1 MEPIT
6 ILKPKFGVYFTPDD
20 VNQAKRNIAAYPWAK
35 KAFETIEEECREHM
49 KLSDR
54 QVYDAIIGMHQG
66 TFAYGISGCP
76 HCSAPLPFELK
87 DQKGLFSGLEDL
99 PRKTFTCA
107 ACHMTFPNEAY
118 PDDGHGFEQDG
129 KAYYIIGM
137 WNFYHGVRLLGGVR
151 NHEGLVTKLVTMYML
166 TGERA
171 YAEKAIVLLD
181 AFSAI
186 FPGSI
191 GPRDFTD
198 FGSDFEIGRLHLL
211 TSIVHRVKIW
221 LAHDYDWLFMLPE
234 LDQPS
239 KALQLLGREGTIREN
254 IEYMLNDYM
263 LSEPGGP
270 VYDLT
275 DGQMT
280 NLQNHEA
287 DGVRAMLAV
296 GLVLGNREY
305 CEWGLKSLEAYI
317 YNAIGRDGM
326 YFESSFGYSL
336 FASSVFLDLAL
347 LSCRAADLLEKEV
360 NNPFADNR
368 FYRFAVENPLD
379 MLCEGHLPSFGDWGA
394 DRVRG
399 NTPDMKTCTEVYRA
413 AQFFYHFTPND
424 VIRENAGSALMFLYP
439 MVEGNLGG
447 RCAELFFAHNGVH
460 SPIRK
465 PQLKEDEP
473 TVMGQ
478 AGISIIRKNNTAA
491 LMRYGRNSTHAHDDI
506 LSYVYYKEGQEISAD
521 IGYGVYGTNAHYG
534 WASKAIAHNTVVV
547 NRDQM
552 IGKNQLFKPFS
563 GGELTTIYNHEDV
576 SVMEGDATSLYKSSG
591 VSMYRRMVG
600 LVNTVDGDSYTIDFF
615 RVEGARTADF
625 AFHVFHD
632 NSTLEMQE
640 VSPSHR
646 AHWTLAG
653 VDSPE
658 KLYFDEPGK
667 SFGERLTTGE
677 TFVPLFPGEKPRLWT
692 TELNNGYG
700 YIYNVKE
707 YKPEANVFR
716 ALWKSV
722 NGDSYY
728 YYGLCELED
737 RLFTGYA
744 PSLEGD
750 RKHGIL
756 VHRGAHPD
764 VQFAVVAYCGLL
776 DETRSREVTNP
787 IREVKKLQAEGANVT
802 ALAVHFLNG
811 MVDYWIYSPAAQ
823 MMKVLAHG
831 VEWKVNGRC
840 GMLRLDSEGRVVEA
854 HCILAASMTYG
865 EFQKTGKEDAWFL
878 IDQVDETSGTVWIA
892 SAPPP
897 NYSPKYVRVRRKEGK
912 ESMVYTIKGLYQSGR
927 RTAIKLTDSFILS
940 KGVVQFATDT
950 EIQTLYPIPLG
961 VGLEGES
968 PFIGKKIV
976 GQLGGLG
983 TITEAPE
990 MKRLFVHVIRS
1001 FSEGE
1006 TFDIIDLEPG
1016 YELQWV

>member
-1 MEPIT
+1 MKQT
-6 ILKPKFGVYFTPDD
+6 GLLKPKFGVYFTPDD
-20 VNQAKRNIAAYPWAK
+20 VIQAKRNIDAYPWAK
-35 KAFETIEEECREHM
+35 QAFAKIEEECREHM
-49 KLSDR
+49 KLSDQ
-54 QVYDAIIGMHQG
+54 QVYDAIISMHGG

-87 DQKGLFSGLEDL
+87 DQKGLFSGLEEL

-107 ACHMTFPNEAY
+107 SCRMTFPNAEY
-118 PDDGHGFEQDG
+118 PDDGHGFERDG
-129 KAYYIIGM
+129 KAYYLIGM

-151 NHEGLVTKLVTMYML
+151 NHEGLVTKLVVMYML
-166 TGERA
+166 TGERI

-221 LAHDYDWLFMLPE
+221 LAHDYDWLFDFSE

-239 KALQLLGREGTIREN
+239 KALQMLGKQGTIREN
-254 IEYMLNDYM
+254 IETMLNDYM

-270 VYDLT
+270 EYDLT
-275 DGQMT
+275 NGQMT

-287 DGVRAMLAV
+287 DGVRAMLSV
-296 GLVLGNREY
+296 GLVLGNRDY
-305 CEWGLKSLEAYI
+305 CEWGLNALEAYI

-347 LSCRAADLLEKEV
+347 LSCRAAKLLDKAYHD
-360 NNPFADNR
+360 PFADHR

-379 MLCEGHLPSFGDWGA
+379 MLCEGHLPSFGDWGP
-394 DRVRG
+394 DRIRSS
-399 NTPDMKTCTEVYRA
+399 TPDIRTCTEVYRA
-413 AQFFYHFTPND
+413 AQFFYHFTSD
-424 VIRENAGSALMFLYP
+424 EVIRENAGSTLMLLYP
-439 MVEGNLGG
+439 LVEGSLGE

-465 PQLKEDEP
+465 PRLKEDEP

-478 AGISIIRKNNTAA
+478 AGISIIRKKKTAA

-506 LSYVYYKEGQEISAD
+506 LSYVYYKDGQEVSGD

-547 NRDQM
+547 NRDNMMVQ
-552 IGKNQLFKPFS
+552 NQLFKPFS
-563 GGELTTIYNHEDV
+563 GGELTTIYNDENV
-576 SVMEGDATSLYKSSG
+576 SVMEGDATSLYKRSG

-600 LVNTVDGDSYTIDFF
+600 LVNTTEGDSYTIDFF

-632 NSTLEMQE
+632 NSTVELQE
-640 VSPSHR
+640 ASPSHR
-646 AHWTLAG
+646 TYWTLAG

-677 TFVPLFPGEKPRLWT
+677 TFVPLLPGEKPRLWT
-692 TELNNGYG
+692 TALNNGYG
-700 YIYNVKE
+700 YIYHVKE
-707 YKPEANVFR
+707 FKPDGSVFR
-716 ALWKSV
+716 ALWTAEGGNKF
-722 NGDSYY
+722 Y
-728 YYGLCELED
+728 YYGLCRQED
-737 RLFTGYA
+737 RLFTGLA
-744 PSLEGD
+744 PSLDGD

-756 VHRGAHPD
+756 VHRSTQPN
-764 VQFAVVAYCGLL
+764 VQFAVVTYCELNDGRDSHAL
-776 DETRSREVTNP
+776 RNP
-787 IREVKKLQAEGANVT
+787 IRKVVQLPAEGTDVT
-802 ALAVHFLNG
+802 ALAVHFTNG
-811 MVDYWIYSPAAQ
+811 MVDYWVYSPARQAI
-823 MMKVLAHG
+823 KVSAHG
-831 VEWKVNGRC
+831 VEWNVSGRS

-854 HCILAASMTYG
+854 HCTLATSMSYG
-865 EFQKTGKEDAWFL
+865 EFQKTGREDKWFL
-878 IDQVDETSGTVWIA
+878 VDQVDETSGTVWVA
-892 SAPPP
+892 AEPPV
-897 NYSPKYVRVRRKEGK
+897 NYVPKYVRVRRKPGE
-912 ESMVYTIKGLYQSGR
+912 ESTIYTIKSLHQSGR

-940 KGVVQFATDT
+940 KGIVQAATDT
-950 EIQTLYPIPLG
+950 EIHTSYPVPLG

-976 GQLGGLG
+976 GQFGGLG
-983 TITEAPE
+983 TITKAPE
-990 MKRLFVHVIRS
+990 MKKFHVRVSRS
-1001 FSEGE
+1001 FAEGE
-1006 TFDIIDLEPG
+1006 KFDIIDLEPG
-1016 YELQWV
+1016 YELQWI